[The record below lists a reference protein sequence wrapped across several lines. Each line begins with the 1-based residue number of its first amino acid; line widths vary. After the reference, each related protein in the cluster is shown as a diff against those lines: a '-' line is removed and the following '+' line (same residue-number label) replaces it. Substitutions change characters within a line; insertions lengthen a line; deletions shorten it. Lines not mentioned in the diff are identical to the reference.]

1 MMQSGA
7 RVGLSV
13 GVLVLVS
20 TANWQ
25 GTQPHSTRFTTALSI
40 ESDIYLVVG
49 GRELVKLSCLE
60 RGVAVRCRSC
70 AQRGVVRAR
79 CLNAPGLWRAQN
91 ELLWQF
97 AHCTPRAGHATCWLP
112 AWSLYLLSY
121 PLLSRAATAPVPRSQ
136 ARLPLPV
143 SGPPSWSTWQDIN
156 TTAAN

>member
-1 MMQSGA
+1 MCLCWYPLPTG
-7 RVGLSV
+7 RVRSHTPRGS
-13 GVLVLVS
+13 
-20 TANWQ
+20 
-25 GTQPHSTRFTTALSI
+25 PPRFPL
-40 ESDIYLVVG
+40 DLIYILVVG

-60 RGVAVRCRSC
+60 RGVAVRCRTC

-91 ELLWQF
+91 ELIWRF

-156 TTAAN
+156 TTAANLGQISCTGIYAF

>member
-40 ESDIYLVVG
+40 ESDVSLVVG
-49 GRELVKLSCLE
+49 GRELAKLHCLE

-79 CLNAPGLWRAQN
+79 CLNALGLWRAQN
-91 ELLWQF
+91 ELLWRF
-97 AHCTPRAGHATCWLP
+97 AHCTPRAGCPLGP
-112 AWSLYLLSY
+112 FILSLILSS
-121 PLLSRAATAPVPRSQ
+121 LVP
-136 ARLPLPV
+136 PLPRYR
-143 SGPPSWSTWQDIN
+143 GLRRAFPFRFRGRRHGAPGKT
-156 TTAAN
+156 

>member
-40 ESDIYLVVG
+40 ESDVYLVVG
-49 GRELVKLSCLE
+49 GRELVKLPCLE

-79 CLNAPGLWRAQN
+79 CLIAPGLWRAQN

-97 AHCTPRAGHATCWLP
+97 AHCTPRGGCPLGPLISSLILSSLVPPLP
-112 AWSLYLLSY
+112 RYL
-121 PLLSRAATAPVPRSQ
+121 RSQ

-143 SGPPSWSTWQDIN
+143 SGPPS
-156 TTAAN
+156 